1 MEMQSAGGFNSIW
14 IAIPI
19 AAPDVLEN
27 VSVGHLETGWIR
39 SSYRGI
45 RMSDV
50 FESFDAESAAGA
62 DLRRPPLAVVGV
74 AGVLVLAAIV
84 MYAVN
89 SQLGYG
95 LSVLA
100 MLANSFASFQ
110 DQKARADFNY
120 AQLDWYRPT
129 ATFLRFL
136 TLIVAAGH
144 VLLLA
149 IESAR

>member
-1 MEMQSAGGFNSIW
+1 MQSAGGFKSIW
-14 IAIPI
+14 LGTPI
-19 AAPDVLEN
+19 STPDASET
-27 VSVGHLETGWIR
+27 VSVGHLETGWMR
-39 SSYRGI
+39 STYGGI

-50 FESFDAESAAGA
+50 FESFDAESSAAGA
-62 DLRRPPLAVVGV
+62 TLRRPPLAVVGV
-74 AGVLVLAAIV
+74 AGGLVIAAIV
-84 MYAVN
+84 MFAVS
-89 SQLGYG
+89 SQVGYG

-144 VLLLA
+144 VLVLA